1 MPRRCNVQVEY
12 QHVRAN
18 NGLAYGFKPIA
29 CTAFWPFGEWP
40 PSTQQTQRRRCILPC
55 CRCALGGSI
64 GAPPKCG
71 KAATRLGCAWA
82 ERRLACGGGVSL
94 CTDFA
99 FAERRV
105 SIAMK
110 GLEPALGKDVA
121 GVVRDDDIGP
131 CTGKGVH
138 IFHDNGAFIDQACRD
153 GGFDHAVLARYI
165 VASDGK
171 Q

>member
-1 MPRRCNVQVEY
+1 MCRSSISTYEQTTALRMGSSPLRVPRFGLS
-12 QHVRAN
+12 A
-18 NGLAYGFKPIA
+18 NGLPVRNRHSGGDASCLA
-29 CTAFWPFGEWP
+29 AAVLW
-40 PSTQQTQRRRCILPC
+40 
-55 CRCALGGSI
+55 GGSI

-110 GLEPALGKDVA
+110 GLEPALGEDVA

-138 IFHDNGAFIDQACRD
+138 IFHDNGAFIDQARCD

-165 VASDGK
+165 VASDRK